1 MTFYLSFNFFRI
13 DSKWRWMA
21 DLAKQESAKEAEAVL
36 AGSGAR
42 TRVYSTLGL
51 RGEAD
56 ALFWFGA
63 PDTDGVQRAVSRLYT
78 TVLGKYL
85 LPARTYL
92 SCTRPS
98 AYAPPGKALPF
109 EEGREPKKYAVVY
122 PFTKSREWYLLPRA
136 ERQQMMDEHIAVGRR
151 HPGVDLNTTYSFGLD
166 DQDFMLAFETDDLA
180 DFQDLIMEL
189 RETRVSRYVVQD
201 TPMMPCASTD
211 VQALVSSLG

>member
-1 MTFYLSFNFFRI
+1 MTFYLSYNFFQI
-13 DSKWRWMA
+13 DQKWRWMA

-36 AGSGAR
+36 AGSGVR

-51 RGEAD
+51 RGESD
-56 ALFWFGA
+56 VLFWFGA
-63 PDTDGVQRAVSRLYT
+63 PDTDGLQRAVSRLYG

-85 LPARTYL
+85 SPSRTYL

-98 AYAPPGKALPF
+98 AYAPPGKPLPF

-122 PFTKSREWYLLPRA
+122 PFTKSREWYLLPRS
-136 ERQQMMDEHIAVGRR
+136 ERQQMMDEHIAVGRK

-201 TPMMPCASTD
+201 TPMMPCVSTD
-211 VQALVSSLG
+211 VLSLVSSLG

>member
-1 MTFYLSFNFFRI
+1 MTFYLSYNFFQI
-13 DSKWRWMA
+13 DQKWRWMA
-21 DLAKQESAKEAEAVL
+21 DLAKQESAKEAESVL
-36 AGSGAR
+36 AGSGVR

-63 PDTDGVQRAVSRLYT
+63 PDTDGLQRAVSRLYG

-98 AYAPPGKALPF
+98 AYAPPGKPLPF
-109 EEGREPKKYAVVY
+109 EAGREPKKYAVVY
-122 PFTKSREWYLLPRA
+122 PFTKSREWYLLPRS
-136 ERQQMMDEHIAVGRR
+136 ERQQMMDEHIAVGRN

-166 DQDFMLAFETDDLA
+166 DQDFMLAFETEDLA

-201 TPMMPCASTD
+201 TPMIPCVSTD
-211 VQALVSSLG
+211 VQSLVSSLG